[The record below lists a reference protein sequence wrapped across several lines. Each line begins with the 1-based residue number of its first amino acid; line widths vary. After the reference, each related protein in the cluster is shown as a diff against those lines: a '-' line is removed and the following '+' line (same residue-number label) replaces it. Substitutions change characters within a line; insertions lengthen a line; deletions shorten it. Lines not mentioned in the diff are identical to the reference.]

1 MTNERPCS
9 LPECDNS
16 LYSRGLCLNHYKQA
30 RRRGDFLSEEERSRI
45 CSLMNCEKW
54 VGYPSDR
61 FCSAHH
67 FRMMTY
73 SLSASQQEVLVSLF
87 DGQCYICKAKAGTDI
102 DHDHACCDRKGSC
115 GKCVRGVLCGSC
127 NRLLGVV
134 GESVD
139 RLNKLVARKPER
151 AAIYSAAVTYLEAG
165 AGRDRF
171 AKLLSEAQVS
181 EEAR

>member
-1 MTNERPCS
+1 MTHERRCS

-30 RRRGDFLSEEERSRI
+30 RRRGEFLSEEERSRI
-45 CSLMNCEKW
+45 CSLMNCKKW

-139 RLNKLVARKPER
+139 RLNRLVARKPER

-165 AGRDRF
+165 AGRERF
-171 AKLLSEAQVS
+171 AKLLSEVQVP